1 MARAASRRTTA
12 KRTTGTDTRDRILSA
27 ALARFAVEGY
37 RGSSVR
43 DLADDVGV
51 TQPVLY
57 YHFGSKDGILAAL
70 IEPLMDAGETLLNEL
85 TAADLGPAALVERA
99 LAGYYDMIVGHLEV
113 FRLVE
118 TDRSVRSHPEAGHR
132 LADQASRFLAL
143 VAGAGASGDR
153 VRAAAAIG
161 AIRRPLQLPDA
172 DPARHRTLILA
183 CAHAALNAEV

>member
-1 MARAASRRTTA
+1 MARAASRRTAPRRTA
-12 KRTTGTDTRDRILSA
+12 GNDTRDRILTA
-27 ALARFAVEGY
+27 ALARFSVEGY

-70 IEPLMDAGETLLNEL
+70 IEPLMDAGEALLDEL
-85 TAADLGPAALVERA
+85 TRAEVPPGALIDRA
-99 LAGYYDMIVGHLEV
+99 FAGYYDMIVGHLEV

-143 VAGAGASGDR
+143 VAAAGAGGDR

-172 DPARHRTLILA
+172 DPVLHRPLILA
-183 CAHAALNAEV
+183 CAHAALNARI

>member
-1 MARAASRRTTA
+1 MARAASRRPS
-12 KRTTGTDTRDRILSA
+12 GTDTRDRILAA
-27 ALARFAVEGY
+27 ALARFSVEGY

-70 IEPLMDAGETLLNEL
+70 IEPLMDAGRDLLDEL
-85 TAADLGPAALVERA
+85 SASTLGPDRLVVRA
-99 LAGYYDMIVGHLEV
+99 FEGYYDVIVDHLEV

-143 VAGAGASGDR
+143 VARAGAGGDR

-172 DPARHRTLILA
+172 DPRRDRRLILA
-183 CAHAALNAEV
+183 CAHAALTAAV